1 MSLEAFGISPSDIA
15 LILRGFSEGKFHLLC
30 GAGVS
35 YGATGGDGQELK
47 LAGDLASEIA
57 TKFAL
62 QLDPGEDRNLQ
73 IAYEEAKALNPNGL
87 HRFLKNR
94 FVGCVPEW
102 QGLLF
107 QFQWQR
113 IWTLNIDDVL
123 ERAFE
128 LSSPTERLAVAI
140 TSCDW
145 KQPLE
150 PRNAALGALQ
160 LVYLH
165 GRASDLNTRREG
177 LVFSVQEYATAAKRF
192 DQWHAAFQTMYIQD
206 PVVVCGAR
214 LTEEIDFAIATRTA
228 NQSRVGWGCPS
239 IIVLHQVGEGQ
250 AVRLKRFGLLPVQA
264 NAHEFFLC
272 LKEDLVKYE
281 ESQINI
287 LKGLALGTK
296 QRFLTQFRKLDANAD
311 FLPSIAHS
319 DFYGG
324 DEPTWS
330 DIRSDKDV
338 IFLNVNKALTLLRDS
353 SAERYAALIH
363 GHFATGKTT
372 AMLRVA
378 MTSIG
383 LGLEPYWFRNEAG
396 IDVEATANYLQAHPN
411 VVLLFDGAADHS
423 ERIGRLLALAK
434 ERKARTRVFMSE
446 RTYRLR
452 GFRIDISD
460 EFRCEFGLSNL
471 PRADIEKM
479 VEKRRSVARLGEFI
493 RQGDKEV
500 VDYLEKRCH
509 GELIE
514 CLSRLE
520 FSEGFRARV
529 RRIVQDGVRDPA
541 VRPLV
546 VSIACVHR
554 FGYVL
559 PLRTAMAVGQLP
571 FAMFTELLGPGIAA
585 DGPIVR
591 EALGLRLRHRILS
604 EYAWK
609 EVFSQDEK
617 FKAIHAVVASLAPL
631 INPAIISAKEYP
643 HLIVRKVFDQERV
656 SESVG
661 LRAIELFEEFEVMLG
676 WNSRY
681 WEQRALLE
689 SRTGNFSKAYSYAQ
703 KAVSLEKHPFA
714 FNSLGAICVG
724 HAVRLYPSNSSD
736 AKALYFE
743 GEEALDKSVKSAT
756 YTDHSYEH
764 PFVTFFAGTLKLV
777 TMLRADDADRSA
789 VEERWSIWIKRA
801 KDAQCF
807 STYHGRQRIRN
818 LEKDWL
824 KYNLSR
830 AVDHVADHTGTKNG
844 ATTLKNRFASTK
856 TQVNETWS
864 SALRSLA
871 PNPLADGTNQYL
883 EQAVQS
889 VAASDGWA
897 NVARVGEVL
906 KSKTPFD
913 YKALGFKQLS
923 RYIESTNLFE
933 MKAEKRSASATGSDA
948 IYVRRVNK
956 R

>member
-1 MSLEAFGISPSDIA
+1 MSLEDFGISPSDIA
-15 LILRGFSEGKFHLLC
+15 LILRGFSEGKYHLLC

-35 YGATGGDGQELK
+35 YGATGGDGQELR

-73 IAYEEAKALNPNGL
+73 IAYEEAKALNSKGL
-87 HRFLKNR
+87 HTFLKNR
-94 FVGCVPEW
+94 FVGCMPEW

-128 LSSPTERLAVAI
+128 SSPKERLAVTI

-165 GRASDLNTRREG
+165 GRASDLDTHREG
-177 LVFSVQEYATAAKRF
+177 LVFSMNEYAAATKRF

-214 LTEEIDFAIATRTA
+214 LTEEMDFAIATRTT
-228 NQSRVGWGCPS
+228 NQARVGWGCPS
-239 IIVLHQVGEGQ
+239 MIVLQHIGEGQ

-264 NAHEFFLC
+264 NAQEFFLC
-272 LKEDLVKYE
+272 LKKDLVTYE
-281 ESQINI
+281 KSQTDIST
-287 LKGLALGTK
+287 GLAPGTK
-296 QRFLTQFRKLDANAD
+296 QRFLTQFRKLDENGD
-311 FLPSIAHS
+311 FVPSIGHS

-338 IFLNVNKALTLLRDS
+338 IFSNVNKALELLRDS
-353 SAERYAALIH
+353 SVERYAALIH
-363 GHFATGKTT
+363 GQFATGKTT

-378 MTSIG
+378 MASIG
-383 LGLEPYWFRNEAG
+383 LGLKPYWFRNEAG
-396 IDVEATANYLQAHPN
+396 IDVEATANYLQAYPSI
-411 VVLLFDGAADHS
+411 VLLFDGAADHS
-423 ERIGRLLALAK
+423 ERIGRLLTLAK
-434 ERKARTRVFMSE
+434 ERNARTRIFMSE

-452 GFRIDISD
+452 GFRIDIPD
-460 EFRCEFGLSNL
+460 EFRREFGLSRL
-471 PRADIEKM
+471 LRADIEKI
-479 VEKRRSVARLGEFI
+479 VGKRRSVARLGEFI
-493 RQGDKEV
+493 RQNDNEV
-500 VDYLEKRCH
+500 VDYLEKGCH

-546 VSIACVHR
+546 VAIACVHR
-554 FGYVL
+554 FGYAL
-559 PLRTAMAVGQLP
+559 PLLTAMAVGHLP
-571 FAMFTELLGPGIAA
+571 FTKFKELLGAGIGA

-591 EALGLRLRHRILS
+591 EPLGLRLRHRILS

-617 FKAIHAVVASLAPL
+617 FDATYAVVASLAPL
-631 INPAIISAKEYP
+631 INPAIIGAKEYP

-661 LRAIELFEEFEVMLG
+661 LRALELFEDFEGMLG

-689 SRTGNFSKAYSYAQ
+689 ARTGNFSKAYSYAQ
-703 KAVSLEKHPFA
+703 KAVSLERHPFA
-714 FNSLGAICVG
+714 FTSLGTICVN
-724 HAVRLYPSNSSD
+724 HAVRLYPSNPID

-756 YTDHSYEH
+756 YTNQSYEH

-777 TMLRADDADRSA
+777 ATLRADDADRSA
-789 VEERWSIWIKRA
+789 VEERWNIWIKRA
-801 KDAQCF
+801 KGALCF
-807 STYHGRQRIRN
+807 STYYGRQRIKN

-824 KYNLSR
+824 RYNLGR
-830 AVDHVADHTGTKNG
+830 AVDPSVDHTGAKNS
-844 ATTLKNRFASTK
+844 ATTLGNRFASTK
-856 TQVNETWS
+856 RPENDTES
-864 SALRSLA
+864 SAFPSLA
-871 PNPLADGTNQYL
+871 PNLAANGTTEYL
-883 EQAVQS
+883 VQAVRS

-897 NVARVGEVL
+897 NLARVGSFL
-906 KSKTPFD
+906 KSNTPFD

-923 RYIESTNLFE
+923 GCIQSTNLFE
-933 MKAEKRSASATGSDA
+933 MKTEKVSACATGSDV
-948 IYVRRVNK
+948 ICVRLIRK